1 MGWQLQFKFYLSSG
15 KEFEENFLDS
25 KHVLKIYFKPR
36 RKNPDFGFLPDH
48 ILPVWLKIGHLSKY
62 FSVVF
67 SLILQALQD
76 VTDKDDPELVK
87 KYKKELERAIEI
99 HDLTLDRKGPYSP
112 TYRTFPLPFNAKLRK
127 KKKYKK
133 AKKEKNVL
141 VKQHKTVPFYE
152 FPENHKQ
159 SLKYF
164 RGNFHSMC
172 EGNSINS
179 TNIDHKLKCR
189 LQHHNV
195 PYLKLGPFKIE
206 ELNQDPFIISFKDF
220 LYHEEIE
227 TLKSLAAD
235 NLKLSQ
241 VGMRDSAKKDTDLR

>member
-1 MGWQLQFKFYLSSG
+1 M
-15 KEFEENFLDS
+15 
-25 KHVLKIYFKPR
+25 
-36 RKNPDFGFLPDH
+36 
-48 ILPVWLKIGHLSKY
+48 
-62 FSVVF
+62 
-67 SLILQALQD
+67 QALQD
-76 VTDKDDPELVK
+76 VTDKDEPKLVT

-112 TYRTFPLPFNAKLRK
+112 TYRTFPLPFSAKLRK

-141 VKQHKTVPFYE
+141 VKQHKTVPFYQFE
-152 FPENHKQ
+152 LPENHKL
-159 SLKYF
+159 SLKHF

-172 EGNSINS
+172 EGNLINS
-179 TNIDHKLKCR
+179 TIIDYKLKCR

-195 PYLKLGPFKIE
+195 PYLKLGPFKME
-206 ELNQDPFIISFKDF
+206 ELNQDPFIVSFKDF

-235 NLKLSQ
+235 NLKLSR
-241 VGMRDSAKKDTDLR
+241 VGLRDNAKKDTDLR

>member
-1 MGWQLQFKFYLSSG
+1 M
-15 KEFEENFLDS
+15 
-25 KHVLKIYFKPR
+25 
-36 RKNPDFGFLPDH
+36 
-48 ILPVWLKIGHLSKY
+48 
-62 FSVVF
+62 
-67 SLILQALQD
+67 QALQD
-76 VTDKDDPELVK
+76 VTDKDELKLVK

-141 VKQHKTVPFYE
+141 VKQHKTVPFYQ
-152 FPENHKQ
+152 FDTENPKLA
-159 SLKYF
+159 LKHF

-172 EGNSINS
+172 EGNLVNS
-179 TNIDHKLKCR
+179 TIIDYKLKCR

-195 PYLKLGPFKIE
+195 PYLKLGPFKME
-206 ELNQDPFIISFKDF
+206 ELNQDPFIVSFKDF

-227 TLKSLAAD
+227 TLKSLAAN
-235 NLKLSQ
+235 NLKLSR
-241 VGMRDSAKKDTDLR
+241 VGLRDNAKKDTDLR